1 MLTPTLTPSQPWN
14 RSSSL
19 CSKQLSMSTSTD
31 MSSFEPVLL
40 NGPSDW
46 RKWIAQIQRLA
57 LEDGVWHLVDPS
69 VADKPVLTRPCEP
82 RASQVKPEAEEP
94 EDLEGYETHKLEFL
108 YSAYRVQKM
117 DFDKKERALSA
128 LNNVVIGTV
137 GRYSHLVSNQHDV
150 VANLALLKA
159 RVPPSDW
166 AIKMQARN
174 RYRALLR
181 TPDVSKMEA
190 WIDAW
195 QLALDEATSLNLPDV
210 QGLLPTQDFLQA
222 VSVIDASFAT
232 FWTQTIEFR
241 AFEGAEDWES
251 SIPDG
256 IKISEIFSRTAKL
269 EALTPPALSADTGGH
284 GV

>member
-1 MLTPTLTPSQPWN
+1 MSTPSLTPPQLWN

-31 MSSFEPVLL
+31 MNSVEPILL

-57 LEDGVWHLVDPS
+57 LEDGIWHLVDPS
-69 VADKPVLTRPCEP
+69 VADKSVLAKPCEP
-82 RASQVKPEAEEP
+82 RASQVKPEAEGL
-94 EDLEGYETHKLEFL
+94 EDLQGYETHKLEFL

-128 LNNVVIGTV
+128 LNNVVIGTS
-137 GRYSHLVSNQHDV
+137 GRYSHLVSDQHDV
-150 VANLALLKA
+150 VVNLAVLKA

-181 TPDVSKMEA
+181 TPDVSKMED

-195 QLALDEATSLNLPDV
+195 QLALDEATSLDLPDIH
-210 QGLLPTQDFLQA
+210 GLLPTQDFLQA
-222 VSVIDASFAT
+222 VSVIDPSFAA

-241 AFEGAEDWES
+241 AFENAEGWER

-256 IKISEIFSRTAKL
+256 IRISEIFSRTAKF
-269 EALTPPALSADTGGH
+269 EALTPPALAADSGGH
-284 GV
+284 RM